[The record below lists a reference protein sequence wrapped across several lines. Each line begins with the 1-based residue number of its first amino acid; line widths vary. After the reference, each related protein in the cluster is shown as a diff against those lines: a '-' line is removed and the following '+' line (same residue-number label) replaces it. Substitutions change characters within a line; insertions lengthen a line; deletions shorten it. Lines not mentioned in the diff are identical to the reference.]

1 MSVCLYVCMPVCLYV
16 VCWYVGM
23 LVYMLVDSPQV
34 TQGEFRDF
42 MEEACAGHTRD
53 ATIKECY
60 ALILANKFRAT
71 KIRPDDLN
79 TAIGTNP
86 RLRYLL
92 QRYVHGCV
100 RLCKAV

>member
-1 MSVCLYVCMPVCLYV
+1 
-16 VCWYVGM
+16 
-23 LVYMLVDSPQV
+23 MLVDSPQV

-100 RLCKAV
+100 RLCKAVYGRLRLYKAV